1 MKKNKGK
8 KLGLTTWIFIALLAG
23 AVTGI
28 VLHYLIP
35 SGYIKDTV
43 VINGVFLCAWK
54 WISPAYA
61 DAGRSLGVLLSNL
74 WKCCYWRYTDT
85 GKGRG

>member
-43 VINGVFLCAWK
+43 VINGVF
-54 WISPAYA
+54 YV
-61 DAGRSLGVLLSNL
+61 LGNGLKKTEKDINNL
-74 WKCCYWRYTDT
+74 
-85 GKGRG
+85 

>member
-35 SGYIKDTV
+35 GGYIKDTV
-43 VINGVFLCAWK
+43 VINGVFYVLGNGFLRLMQMLVVALVFC
-54 WISPAYA
+54 
-61 DAGRSLGVLLSNL
+61 SLNFGSASI
-74 WKCCYWRYTDT
+74 
-85 GKGRG
+85 